1 MLDLT
6 KHPYLKYPLFGCL
19 YFSEGL
25 AFTIATVV
33 IIIYFT
39 DIGISIATATL
50 VAGIAGIPWILKFVN
65 GPITDYFIKYG
76 RKPFIIFGGMIGAF
90 CLFPLAFIDPQTN
103 LIPFTS
109 LLFISHVGIVFVDVS
124 ADAWAIQT
132 AKTHELGKVNAAMTT
147 GLFLGMAV
155 TSSVLVVIGT
165 TFGFDIT
172 FITAGLI
179 VLVTIVLP
187 IVIEEIKIVKKRQ
200 KILSLLKFEFKKK
213 NTLIVA
219 LFALFSAT
227 NFGIVLFIVPE
238 YMMNILNLNAAQTG
252 IITSLFPLAT
262 VIGAIIFGIISDK
275 WSRKKTLYFL
285 FTGIIVFSALLITAD
300 TWQILAIIYPIIG
313 FLHGGASYSVVCAL
327 FMDFTN
333 PKIGATQY
341 SIFTSL
347 ANFGDIGIGMV
358 SGTLVL
364 MLGYSRVFLYAA
376 WLVGP
381 TLLILYFIKEKKS

>member
-1 MLDLT
+1 MLNLT
-6 KHPYLKYPLFGCL
+6 KRPSLKYLLFGSL

-25 AFTIATVV
+25 AFTLASV
-33 IIIYFT
+33 IVIIYFT
-39 DIGISIATATL
+39 EIGISIATATL

-65 GPITDYFIKYG
+65 GPIIDYFIKYG
-76 RKPFIIFGGMIGAF
+76 RKPFIIFGGMIGGL
-90 CLFPLAFIDPQTN
+90 CLFPLAFIDPATN
-103 LIPFTS
+103 IIPFTL
-109 LLFISHVGIVFVDVS
+109 LLFISHTGIVFIDVS

-132 AKTHELGKVNAAMTT
+132 SKAHELGKVNAAMTT
-147 GLFLGMAV
+147 GLFAGMAIA
-155 TSSVLVVIGT
+155 SSVLVIIGT
-165 TFGFDIT
+165 IFGFSIT
-172 FITAGLI
+172 FISAGLL
-179 VLVTIVLP
+179 VLTTIILP
-187 IVIEEIKIVKKRQ
+187 IIIEEIKIVKKRQ
-200 KILSLLKFEFKKK
+200 KILSLFKFEFKKK

-227 NFGIVLFIVPE
+227 NFGILLFIVPE
-238 YMMNILNLNAAQTG
+238 YMMNILNLDAAQTG
-252 IITSLFPLAT
+252 IITSLFPIAT

-275 WSRKKTLYFL
+275 WGRKKILYIL
-285 FTGIIVFSALLITAD
+285 FTGIIVFTALLITAN
-300 TWQILAIIYPIIG
+300 TWQLLSIIYPIIG

-347 ANFGDIGIGMV
+347 ANFGDIGIGMI

-364 MLGYSRVFLYAA
+364 MLGYSRVFLYAT

-381 TLLILYFIKEKKS
+381 TLLILYFIKTKN